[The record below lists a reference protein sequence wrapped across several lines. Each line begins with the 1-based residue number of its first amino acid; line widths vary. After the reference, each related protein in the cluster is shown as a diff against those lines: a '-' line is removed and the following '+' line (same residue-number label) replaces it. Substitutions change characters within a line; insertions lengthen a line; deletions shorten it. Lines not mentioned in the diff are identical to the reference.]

1 MKRLFFTLLLAGL
14 ADFAFPPAASAQM
27 ERRANLDDSI
37 SAILSQLTL
46 GEKVA
51 MLHANS
57 LFSSAGV
64 KRLGI
69 PDLVCDDGP
78 LGIREDVLAHWQPAN
93 RPTDSATFFP
103 NGSAI
108 AATWDP
114 ALAFRYGHDMGEEA
128 RKRDKQIILAPAF
141 NITRTPL
148 NGRTYEYYSEDP
160 FLNSRLAVAAV
171 KGIQSQGVAA
181 CIKHFAVNNQEQ
193 DRGRIDVLV
202 DERALREIYLPAFK
216 AAVTEADA
224 WTLMAAYNK
233 LRGVYCSENDYLLDT
248 ILRKEWGFKGV
259 VISDWGG
266 THSTDAAIHG
276 LDLEMGSGEE
286 YNKYFFADSLLAAV
300 KAGKV
305 SEAVIDDKVRRIL
318 QLMYKTSLNR
328 NAPAGSINTS
338 GHSRTAYDIAAESI
352 VLLKN
357 EDHLLPIV
365 LDGVKT
371 VAVIGD
377 NAVHRFHSGGFG
389 AGVKAR
395 YEVTALEGLR
405 SRLPSGISVAFA
417 QGYVATAHR
426 RGGAAVKE
434 DSTGEAA
441 TLIAEA
447 TEVAKRSDV
456 ALVFIGGNR
465 DYESE
470 SWDRKDL
477 SLPFGEQALVDAV
490 TAANPRTIIVVVGGA
505 PYDLNAIQQK
515 HPAIVFSW
523 YNGSENGNAL
533 ADVLLGK
540 VNPSG
545 KLPFTFPVAL
555 SDGPADAG
563 GADSYPGVHL
573 QETYKEGIL
582 VGYRWYDTKKIKP
595 LYPFGYGLSYTSWS
609 ISNMRVNK
617 SSFRRR
623 ETISVTVKLN
633 NTGRYDGKQTL
644 QLYVAKAA
652 SAVERAEKEL
662 KGFKKVLVPAGGSV
676 DASIDVPVSDLA
688 YFDTASGKWVVESG
702 FYAILVGTSSR
713 DIGAGQTIYVNGK

>member
-1 MKRLFFTLLLAGL
+1 MTL
-14 ADFAFPPAASAQM
+14 
-27 ERRANLDDSI
+27 E
-37 SAILSQLTL
+37 
-46 GEKVA
+46 EKVA
-51 MLHANS
+51 MVHANT

-78 LGIREDVLAHWQPAN
+78 LGVREDVLAHWQPA
-93 RPTDSATFFP
+93 RLTTDSATFFP
-103 NGSAI
+103 NGSAL

-114 ALAFRYGHDMGEEA
+114 DLAYRYGHDLGQESRA
-128 RKRDKQIILAPAF
+128 RGKQIILAPAF

-181 CIKHFAVNNQEQ
+181 CIKHFAVNNQEEE
-193 DRGRIDVLV
+193 RGRIDVLV

-224 WTLMAAYNK
+224 WTIMSAYNK

-266 THSTDAAIHG
+266 THSTVNAATHG

-300 KAGKV
+300 KTGKV
-305 SEAVIDDKVRRIL
+305 SETVLDDKVRRIL
-318 QLMYKTSLNR
+318 RLMYKTSLDR
-328 NAPAGSINTS
+328 NAPAGSINTPE
-338 GHSRTAYDIAAESI
+338 HSQTAYAIAAESI

-357 EDHLLPIV
+357 VNNLLPLKPAGI
-365 LDGVKT
+365 KSI
-371 VAVIGD
+371 AVIGD
-377 NAVHRFHSGGFG
+377 NAVHQFHYGGFG

-395 YEVTALEGLR
+395 YEVTGLQGLKN
-405 SRLPSGISVAFA
+405 RLPASVDIQFA
-417 QGYVATAHR
+417 QGYIALPHRPRANAQATDTVA
-426 RGGAAVKE
+426 AAK
-434 DSTGEAA
+434 
-441 TLIAEA
+441 LIAEA
-447 TEVAKRSDV
+447 ADLARKTDIAVLFV
-456 ALVFIGGNR
+456 GGNR

-477 SLPFGEQALVDAV
+477 ALPFGEQALIDAV

-505 PYDLNAIQQK
+505 PYDLNVIQQK
-515 HPAIVFSW
+515 HPAIVWSW

-555 SDGPADAG
+555 SDGPAHAG
-563 GADSYPGVHL
+563 GPDSYPGVQL

-595 LYPFGYGLSYTSWS
+595 LYPFGYGLSYSSWS
-609 ISNMRVNK
+609 LSNMEVNK
-617 SSFRRR
+617 TSIGKKG
-623 ETISVTVKLN
+623 TLTVTVKLS
-633 NTGRYDGKQTL
+633 NTGSYDGKQTV
-644 QLYVAKAA
+644 QVYVAKAA
-652 SAVERAEKEL
+652 SAVERADKEL
-662 KGFKKVLVPAGGSV
+662 KGFKKVFVPAGRSV
-676 DASIDVPVSDLA
+676 NVSIDIPVNDLA
-688 YFDTASGKWVVESG
+688 YFDTASGKWKVESG
-702 FYAILVGTSSR
+702 FYAIMVGTSSR
-713 DIGAGQTIYVNGK
+713 EILAARTIRVNAD